1 MLQGMKAG
9 QTSSGMV
16 QLAGGVEH
24 LERINP
30 QAAPAPCP
38 PGQAPV
44 PCPPVDPNAPMGP
57 PVAVHEPAPGS
68 RDVIEV
74 VPNQP
79 LIFDFNPLDLKAA
92 QHQGSVV
99 LTFPDGAQLELHDI
113 VGPCGVQPTP
123 FQLPDGTVIT
133 AGDLL
138 QAFHLEAIG
147 PCGLV
152 EIAPAPAP
160 IVPGV
165 PNTGFYVNPFEAGAI
180 GPGIIGLGP
189 LSPTGFGYGAEF
201 LKGTGGSSS
210 TPSTPGPSGPP
221 GPPPPPT
228 PTISGQED
236 GQSGIYTGAAVTGS
250 GNYFTDTVAGHPVIT
265 YSPPVPAPHI
275 ESYSF
280 IAGPAETPGNPAVGT
295 FGTLTFDANALGH
308 YSYVIGDSGAQ
319 QALVSQAGTDIM
331 SQYIVLSAYE
341 DTFSVTSSNDPS
353 DSTTQN
359 LNFSIYGADVFP
371 DATHT
376 VPLAAPAFQATSAGT
391 TELLLTY
398 TDALDPGHSFQ
409 ELIQV
414 TGTTPSVVV
423 APVNPNGVPIQP
435 NDPALLS
442 FEYVNGSDVTLTN
455 VTVAGENVVFSGAN
469 NTLSGTPV
477 AGTSSHAITAVI
489 NPDLNGLGDPGD
501 TGNVAGAAVSSQDS
515 GTTLAP
521 NGSYNDSL
529 LSGQSGSFGYLFD
542 SSGAIAT
549 GAGNADIVNY
559 ASGAASNIQL
569 TGSAT
574 ADNPVGGSLAMSVIE
589 WSSTAEISNTGG
601 NTPGIDINGGTGG
614 GLNVLEIESSTVQN
628 LDFTSTLAS
637 GAGGNVQNIE
647 VFDLTDGAN
656 PSIANGAAGT
666 GNTISLTPQDVLNL
680 AASETGGPVAAAGGG
695 ALSIWINGTASDT
708 VTLSGSWSVISGPT
722 TSGGQTNQSAIADD
736 GSGKTITAAG
746 NANNT
751 TEMVG
756 YTEYSATVG
765 GQTAHVYVENA
776 IAANGHVHHA

>member
-1 MLQGMKAG
+1 MKAG

-38 PGQAPV
+38 PGQAPM

-57 PVAVHEPAPGS
+57 PIAVHEPAPGS

-79 LIFDFNPLDLKAA
+79 LIFDFNPLDLKAT

-147 PCGLV
+147 PCGLAQ
-152 EIAPAPAP
+152 INPTAGPSP
-160 IVPGV
+160 IFGLGPV
-165 PNTGFYVNPFEAGAI
+165 NTGFAINPYDVGVI
-180 GPGIIGLGP
+180 GPSVSPLGP
-189 LSPTGFGYGAEF
+189 LVPTGFGYGAEF
-201 LKGTGGSSS
+201 FRGTGGSPS
-210 TPSTPGPSGPP
+210 TPSTPGPPGPP

-265 YSPPVPAPHI
+265 YSPPAPAPHI
-275 ESYSF
+275 ESYAF

-376 VPLAAPAFQATSAGT
+376 VPLAAPAFQAISAGT
-391 TELLLTY
+391 TEILLTY

-414 TGTTPSVVV
+414 TGVTPSVVV

-442 FEYVNGSDVTLTN
+442 FEYVSGSAVTLSN
-455 VTVAGENVVFSGAN
+455 VTVAGENVVFSGPN
-469 NTLSGTPV
+469 NALGP
-477 AGTSSHAITAVI
+477 GGSHAITAVI
-489 NPDLNGLGDPGD
+489 NPDLSGLGDPGD

-515 GTTLAP
+515 GTTLSP

-559 ASGAASNIQL
+559 GGGAASNIQL

-574 ADNPVGGSLAMSVIE
+574 ADNPIGGSLAMSVIE

-614 GLNVLEIESSTVQN
+614 GLNVLEIESATVQN

-637 GAGGNVQNIE
+637 GGATPNIQNIE

-666 GNTISLTPQDVLNL
+666 GNTITLTPQDVLNL
-680 AASETGGPVAAAGGG
+680 AANEAATVQAAGGG
-695 ALSIWINGTASDT
+695 ALSIWVNGTASDT
-708 VTLSGSWSVISGPT
+708 VTLSGSWSVLSGPT
-722 TSGGQTNQSAIADD
+722 TSGGQTNQSAITDD
-736 GSGKTITAAG
+736 GSGKTIAAAG
-746 NANNT
+746 NANNN